1 MVGVRGARW
10 VSPGEQD
17 ICQEDPH
24 HLGAG
29 LVTAT
34 VSLGLRGGETSVS
47 GQSGRFRPTTT
58 NPGNIAV
65 FTVLLYCTPLYCT
78 PVLYSSLLY
87 TTSIL
92 NTSQTMLT
100 VDVDTK
106 I

>member
-34 VSLGLRGGETSVS
+34 VSLGLRGGETSLS

-78 PVLYSSLLY
+78 PALYSSVLY
-87 TTSIL
+87 RTSIL
-92 NTSQTMLT
+92 NTSH
-100 VDVDTK
+100 VDC
-106 I
+106 